1 MNFDWLQIAKEIQ
14 SIAQAGLAYSN
25 NKFDIDRYRRL
36 RQVSVKIVNEYTDTP
51 VEKIRDLFANE
62 EGYQTP
68 KVDIRGVVFRD
79 GKILMVREALDG
91 NWTLPGGWA
100 DVGYSPFEI
109 AVKEVH
115 EEAGIKVKPLRL
127 LAVFDK
133 MKHNHPPDIYHVYKL
148 FILCRDSGQSVK
160 PGIETTEVGWF
171 SRDDIPP
178 LSALRITSEQIKI
191 MFDYYDNPSKDAI
204 CD

>member
-79 GKILMVREALDG
+79 GKILMVR
-91 NWTLPGGWA
+91 
-100 DVGYSPFEI
+100 
-109 AVKEVH
+109 
-115 EEAGIKVKPLRL
+115 
-127 LAVFDK
+127 
-133 MKHNHPPDIYHVYKL
+133 
-148 FILCRDSGQSVK
+148 
-160 PGIETTEVGWF
+160 
-171 SRDDIPP
+171 
-178 LSALRITSEQIKI
+178 
-191 MFDYYDNPSKDAI
+191 
-204 CD
+204 